1 MGRTR
6 FATVAG
12 APPMVALVPILGSKP
27 RPGEV
32 MGPCMMVGPGVAWGG
47 VRMRGRAGVGGV
59 TTGVTRGVTVVVV
72 PPPDPGDP
80 ELATAGVIE
89 LLVASGE
96 SPPLFLAI
104 TAKL

>member
-1 MGRTR
+1 
-6 FATVAG
+6 
-12 APPMVALVPILGSKP
+12 MVALVPMLGSKP

-32 MGPCMMVGPGVAWGG
+32 IGPWMMVGLGVARGG
-47 VRMRGRAGVGGV
+47 VRMRGRAGVG
-59 TTGVTRGVTVVVV
+59 GVTVVVV

-80 ELATAGVIE
+80 ELVTAGVIE